1 MVVMRI
7 CWRVRA
13 AAIRRLSG
21 GACPVFLHR
30 RSVLLPPTLEY
41 GQ

>member
-1 MVVMRI
+1 MVAMRT
-7 CWRVRA
+7 CSRVRA
-13 AAIRRLSG
+13 AAIRKLSG

-30 RSVLLPPTLEY
+30 RSARLTPTPEY